1 MPAKSKSQQKVFGM
15 ALAAKRGDVPVES
28 LRGAAKH
35 LYKTMTE
42 AQLAEYAQ
50 TERARLP
57 RKLGGSPK
65 RKRHVR
71 SY

>member
-50 TERARLP
+50 TERKRLP
-57 RKLGGSPK
+57 RKVSSPK
-65 RKRHVR
+65 RKRNVR